1 MKKYVQKFLI
11 YSMGYFYLAA
21 GVNHFV
27 TPDFYLPLIPPFF
40 SHPEW
45 INILSGVA
53 EVLLGLG
60 VLYLPTRK
68 RAAWGIF
75 GLLICFIPSHVYFIQ
90 IGSCIEGGLCAPEWL
105 AWVRLL
111 VFHPILLYWAFWVSK
126 HQVIHKE
133 N

>member
-1 MKKYVQKFLI
+1 MKKFLKKVLI
-11 YSMGYFYLAA
+11 YGMGYFYLFA
-21 GVNHFV
+21 GINHFV

-40 SHPEW
+40 TKPEL

-53 EVLLGLG
+53 EILLGLG

-90 IGSCIEGGLCAPEWL
+90 VGACIEGGLCVPEWMGWL
-105 AWVRLL
+105 RLL
-111 VFHPILLYWAFWVSK
+111 FFHPVLLYWAFWVSK
-126 HQVIHKE
+126 NDSLE